1 MRLLIVDD
9 SVVFRSQIKAAVES
23 VMTPEV
29 IGVAQNGKIA
39 LQKLTQERYDVMTLD
54 LEMPEMNGMEVLEEI
69 KRQKLPVKTVIF
81 AAQTARGAK
90 GALEAL
96 RLGAV
101 EVVAKPDGGA
111 GSLQEALEQV
121 KQQLIPILRQF
132 SQDRAPH
139 FEKSPTVARSANV
152 APPIPPPSSSHRTW
166 QNKVLETF
174 RPKVIVIGSSTGG
187 PSALDILFSK
197 IKPPISVPILIVQHM
212 PPIFTDSLAQR
223 LQTVTGIKAA
233 EAKHGEQIEPNRIY
247 VAPGDFHMG
256 VVHGPNGILIKLDQG
271 PKRCH
276 VRPAVDVLFEDIAS
290 IYERHVMG
298 FVLTGMGEDGMLG
311 AKAIKSNG
319 GGVMIQDKE
328 SSVVWGMP
336 GAVHSAGAFDKMGSI
351 EDWSHMLATFVLQN
365 RV

>member
-23 VMTPEV
+23 VMMPQA

-39 LQKLTQERYDVMTLD
+39 LQKLAQERYDVMTLD
-54 LEMPEMNGMEVLEEI
+54 LEMPEMNGMEVLHEI
-69 KRQKLPVKTVIF
+69 KRLKLPVKTVVF

-111 GSLQEALEQV
+111 SSLHEALEQV

-132 SQDRAPH
+132 SQDQAPYPESSKSSERA
-139 FEKSPTVARSANV
+139 ANV
-152 APPIPPPSSSHRTW
+152 DSTSIPSPASSVW
-166 QNKVLETF
+166 QSKVLETF
-174 RPKVIVIGSSTGG
+174 RPKVVVIGSSTGG
-187 PSALDILFSK
+187 PTALDTLFAK
-197 IKPPISVPILIVQHM
+197 VRPPLSVPIFVVQHM

-223 LQTVTGIKAA
+223 LQTITGVKAA
-233 EAKHGEQIEPNRIY
+233 EAKQGEQVEPNRIY
-247 VAPGDFHMG
+247 VAPGDYHMG
-256 VVHGPNGILIKLDQG
+256 VVHGASGIVIKLDQG

-276 VRPAVDVLFEDIAS
+276 VRPAVDVLFEDVAS
-290 IYERHVMG
+290 IYEHHVMG
-298 FVLTGMGEDGMLG
+298 FILTGMGEDGMRG
-311 AKAIKSNG
+311 AKAIKTHG
-319 GGVMIQDKE
+319 GGIMIQDKE
-328 SSVVWGMP
+328 TSVVWGMP

-351 EDWSHMLATFVLQN
+351 EECSHMLTTFVLKN

>member
-39 LQKLTQERYDVMTLD
+39 LQKLSQERYDVMTLD

-69 KRQKLPVKTVIF
+69 KRQKIPVKTVVF

-121 KQQLIPILRQF
+121 KQQLIPILQQF
-132 SQDRAPH
+132 SQDRPPRSDIGPA
-139 FEKSPTVARSANV
+139 VARQTSL
-152 APPIPPPSSSHRTW
+152 APPVASPIAPQPMW

-187 PSALDILFSK
+187 PSALDVLFAN
-197 IKPPISVPILIVQHM
+197 IRPPISIPILIVQHM

-223 LQTVTGIKAA
+223 LQTVTGVKTA
-233 EAKHGEQIEPNRIY
+233 EAKHGEQVEPNRIY
-247 VAPGDFHMG
+247 VAPGDYHMG
-256 VVHGPNGILIKLDQG
+256 VVYGPSGIMIRLDQG

-276 VRPAVDVLFEDIAS
+276 VRPAVDVLFEDIAA

-311 AKAIKSNG
+311 AKAIKTHG
-319 GGVMIQDKE
+319 GGVMIQDRE

-336 GAVHSAGAFDKMGSI
+336 GAVHSAGAFDKIGSI
-351 EDWSHMLATFVLQN
+351 EDCSRMLATFVLQS